1 MTNGERRK
9 RRPARGGRQQEAE
22 RNRSRAAASVSSM
35 FLGAGQSVAVGACCM
50 MGSVLFS
57 RRWMNQRLS
66 LNQKGLH
73 KAMLVLEVLV
83 SVCSLSIIDQ
93 SRLSGLWLTHG
104 NMLSLGNHK
113 LWSDGDL
120 AFYWLF

>member
-1 MTNGERRK
+1 
-9 RRPARGGRQQEAE
+9 
-22 RNRSRAAASVSSM
+22 
-35 FLGAGQSVAVGACCM
+35 M

-93 SRLSGLWLTHG
+93 SRLSGLWLGAGKHSRWRAHEMEHIG
-104 NMLSLGNHK
+104 QNAISEPLG
-113 LWSDGDL
+113 
-120 AFYWLF
+120 YCQ